1 MPSQQRK
8 FQMQLDSCSDI
19 CVILVLPLSYRKK
32 GLINVFQYTRRHT
45 LETDLKFQVAMM
57 ER

>member
-19 CVILVLPLSYRKK
+19 SIILVLPLPYRKED
-32 GLINVFQYTRRHT
+32 LMNVFQYTRRHT
-45 LETDLKFQVAMM
+45 LGANLKFQVAIMK
-57 ER
+57 R